1 MSIKVPHV
9 LYFMVIHLLLFA
21 IVSPTIA
28 DERQFKPLDPID
40 LSTETKPLY
49 DIESYT
55 KDKPIY
61 QVDQFFRFKP
71 LYDIESY
78 IKDKPI
84 YQVDQL
90 FRQKALY
97 DIENYT
103 RNLPSYTIPS
113 KLLKWVWA
121 KGYSINEY
129 IVENQLD
136 DTNWF
141 SPE

>member
-40 LSTETKPLY
+40 LSTETKPPY

-55 KDKPIY
+55 
-61 QVDQFFRFKP
+61 
-71 LYDIESY
+71 
-78 IKDKPI
+78 KDKPI

-113 KLLKWVWA
+113 KLLK
-121 KGYSINEY
+121 
-129 IVENQLD
+129 
-136 DTNWF
+136 
-141 SPE
+141 